1 MGPQPAASIPSASSR
16 TGSARC
22 SVLTVLAG
30 RPYLAGVKTCALC
43 GCEFAI
49 LVPETAEATESD
61 RLCPDCARLPEPPEG
76 TED

>member
-1 MGPQPAASIPSASSR
+1 
-16 TGSARC
+16 
-22 SVLTVLAG
+22 LTVLAG
-30 RPYLAGVKTCALC
+30 RPYLAGVKTCARC